1 MSLFYKNEAPLIIAG
16 FLSIFL
22 ILEYFLDFPILRS
35 LSSDLQSWGVII
47 AAFALGLGVLTVAR
61 NNYSAIKRHD
71 KNWPYF
77 LWGLILMV
85 VMIVTGLIGNIG
97 KDPLFLWLYNNA
109 LIHLSST
116 MYSLLAF
123 YITTAAY
130 RAFRARNVDAA
141 LVLISGV
148 FVILTIAP
156 VGAVIWPGFPIIG
169 QWLLDIPN
177 MAGMRGI
184 IIGVGLGVLALGIR
198 TILGY
203 ERAHL
208 GGSGGGQQA

>member
-1 MSLFYKNEAPLIIAG
+1 MSLFYKSKVPLIIAG

-22 ILEYFLDFPILRS
+22 ILEFFLDLPILRN
-35 LSSDLQSWGVII
+35 LSSDLQSWGVVI
-47 AAFALGLGVLTVAR
+47 AAFALGVGVITVAR
-61 NNYSAIKRHD
+61 NNYIAIKRRD

-77 LWGLILMV
+77 LWGLIMMF
-85 VMIVTGLIGNIG
+85 VMIVAGLTGDIG
-97 KDPLFLWLYNNA
+97 KNALFLWLYNNA
-109 LIHLSST
+109 MTHLAST

-130 RAFRARNVDAA
+130 RAFRARNVDGT

-156 VGAVIWPGFPIIG
+156 IGGVIWIGFPIIG

-184 IIGVGLGVLALGIR
+184 IIGVGLGVLALGVR

>member
-1 MSLFYKNEAPLIIAG
+1 MSVFHKTQVPLYIASFLAG
-16 FLSIFL
+16 FM
-22 ILEYFLDFPILRS
+22 ILEFFFDLPALKTI
-35 LSSDLQSWGVII
+35 SSELQSWGVIVS
-47 AAFALGLGVLTVAR
+47 AFALGIGVITVAR
-61 NNYSAIKRHD
+61 NNYGIVKRRE

-77 LWGLILMV
+77 LWCLVAMF
-85 VMIVTGLIGNIG
+85 VMIGTGLIGDIG
-97 KDPLFLWLYNNA
+97 KHPVFLWLYNNA
-109 LIHLSST
+109 FTHLSST
-116 MYSLLAF
+116 MYSILAF
-123 YITTAAY
+123 FITTAAY

-141 LVLISGV
+141 LVLIAGV

-156 VGAVIWPGFPIIG
+156 VGAVIWSGFPIIG
-169 QWLLDIPN
+169 QWFLDIPN

-184 IIGVGLGVLALGIR
+184 IIGVGLGVLALGVR

>member
-1 MSLFYKNEAPLIIAG
+1 MSLFYKSQVPLLIAS

-22 ILEYFLDFPILRS
+22 ILEFFLDFSVLRN
-35 LSSDLQSWGVII
+35 LSSDLQSWGVVI
-47 AAFALGLGVLTVAR
+47 AAFALGLGVVTVAR
-61 NNYSAIKRHD
+61 NNYNAIKRRD

-77 LWGLILMV
+77 LWGLIIMF
-85 VMIVTGLIGNIG
+85 VMIVTGLTGDIG
-97 KDPLFLWLYNNA
+97 KHPIFLWLYNNA
-109 LIHLSST
+109 FTHLSST
-116 MYSLLAF
+116 MYSVLAF

-141 LVLISGV
+141 LVLVSGV

-156 VGAVIWPGFPIIG
+156 VGAVIWSGFPIIG

-184 IIGVGLGVLALGIR
+184 IIGVGLGVLALGVR

-208 GGSGGGQQA
+208 GGPGGGQQA